1 MQVGT
6 FAGMLNSQPRRSR
19 SSLIASLLL
28 CAVTGAAQDGQRLS
42 VSLYNQ
48 STAIPY
54 TRFFTTPVHPGFQV
68 AAEFDLNDRP
78 HGRAF
83 AAAHLGYFYH
93 RHLAQGFYVGGDLGY
108 EARTRAGISFAGLLG
123 LGYLRTYVTQP
134 EYIFQNGQYLRR
146 PDKGNGRLMPSLS
159 VETGY
164 YFDQERN
171 STQLFV
177 RYQSW
182 VEYPYSPG
190 FIELM
195 SHINLHLGVRFTLGQ

>member
-1 MQVGT
+1 M
-6 FAGMLNSQPRRSR
+6 R
-19 SSLIASLLL
+19 SSLLRIRFLIGALPVFVPLLS
-28 CAVTGAAQDGQRLS
+28 AAQNGQQMS
-42 VSLYNQ
+42 FSIYDQ
-48 STAIPY
+48 STAIPF
-54 TRFFTTPVHPGFQV
+54 TRFVTTPVHPGFQV

-83 AAAHLGYFYH
+83 AAAHLGYFHH

-108 EARTRAGISFAGLLG
+108 ETRTRFGLSFAGLFG

-134 EYIFQNGQYLRR
+134 EYIFQNGSYVRR

-159 VETGY
+159 LETGY
-164 YFDQERN
+164 YFNPTRR
-171 STQLFV
+171 SAQLFV

-195 SHINLHLGVRFTLGQ
+195 SHINLHLGVRFTLGQDTTAP